1 MIGRAFHGGLALL
14 RKYASIPLL
23 AVGGLLLRF
32 FVSIEFWSIVG
43 PVLGVVIGS
52 SIAIVGTLIGRFRD
66 TEPST
71 DGADPKPL
79 DARVPL
85 LLASLYVLSMVVLFR
100 FNTYHRPD
108 LLYVL
113 FGGYAGAIGYQIARG
128 ESRVRVVPQIL
139 VLAFFTYW
147 SSQFLFPAG
156 MYAPDTN
163 YRYIPVIESVF
174 STYQIPAS
182 EARYAGHL
190 AYVTEFAYLS
200 GLSAKASYYL
210 LATLV
215 LVGTVLLLGM
225 LDRVFPV
232 LPKRVALY
240 SALVFSVMS
249 WMIGRGM
256 HPNKLN
262 FFYPIILL
270 LGIVAANLYQSE
282 ASRQG
287 DRRAWFTIGVVL
299 APAIIFGHRF
309 SAGAGLVFLAVFGL
323 FSGLSHSVLKDQYE
337 KVPVGSPIFFVALYT
352 IGILGN
358 PLHQEA
364 LLSRIAGLVLAVL
377 VTTGAAGTEA
387 GAAAGGPGRYSDL
400 PLDVLFVSTAAQTLL
415 FALFIV
421 GAIWMFR
428 RSEWEYDY
436 VLVWMGLVSL
446 LLIVSIVTNSVD
458 TAPQRFYALL
468 GLFGFN
474 ICAGT
479 VFYYLGRTNR
489 FSDGRV
495 SISAGRGIVAVV
507 ICVLAVTSLASPVAD
522 KATSPVSDDIPH
534 FRQFDT
540 AQLNHGETW
549 TERFGSENTSRIVPP
564 NTNVPIERTGRV
576 TGRANTSVLER
587 GAVYSYSALT
597 DRTGVLVSVG
607 LTFGGRQFVFA
618 DSPATPSES
627 KVYTNGQ
634 TGVYRTE
641 MPDNRSLSGIS
652 PN

>member
-1 MIGRAFHGGLALL
+1 M
-14 RKYASIPLL
+14 L
-23 AVGGLLLRF
+23 AVGGLLLYF
-32 FVSIEFWSIVG
+32 FVSIEFWSVVG

-52 SIAIVGTLIGRFRD
+52 SIAIVGTLVGRVRD
-66 TEPST
+66 TEPPT
-71 DGADPKPL
+71 DAADPNPL
-79 DARVPL
+79 DARVPI

-100 FNTYHRPD
+100 FNTYYRPD
-108 LLYVL
+108 LMYVL
-113 FGGYAGAIGYQIARG
+113 FGGYAGIIGYQIARG

-163 YRYIPVIESVF
+163 YRYLPVIESVF
-174 STYQIPAS
+174 SSYHIPAS
-182 EARYAGHL
+182 QARYAGHL
-190 AYVTEFAYLS
+190 AYVTEFAYLT
-200 GLSAKASYYL
+200 GLSAKVSYYL

-215 LVGTVLLLGM
+215 LTGTVLLLGM
-225 LDRVFPV
+225 LDGVFPV
-232 LPKRVALY
+232 FPKRVALY

-270 LGIVAANLYQSE
+270 LGIVAAKLYQSE
-282 ASRQG
+282 ASRQE
-287 DRRAWFTIGVVL
+287 DRRAWFTVGVVL

-323 FSGLSHSVLKDQYE
+323 FSGLSHTVLKGQYQ
-337 KVPVGSPIFFVALYT
+337 KVPVGSPIFFVGLYT
-352 IGILGN
+352 IGVLGN

-364 LLSRIAGLVLAVL
+364 LLSRVAGLVLAVL
-377 VTTGAAGTEA
+377 VTTGATETEA

-415 FALFIV
+415 FVLFII

-428 RSEWEYDY
+428 RAEWEHDY
-436 VLVWMGLVSL
+436 VLVWIGLVSL
-446 LLIVSIVTNSVD
+446 LLVVSIVTNSVD

-474 ICAGT
+474 VCAGI
-479 VFYYLGRTNR
+479 VFNYLGKTNR
-489 FSDGRV
+489 FSDGQV
-495 SISAGRGIVAVV
+495 SISAGRGVVAVV
-507 ICVLAVTSLASPVAD
+507 ICLLAVTSLASPVAD
-522 KATSPVSDDIPH
+522 KATSPAGDEIPH

-540 AQLNHGETW
+540 AQLNEGEDW
-549 TERFGSENTSRIVPP
+549 GRSFGSENTSRIVPP
-564 NTNVPIERTGRV
+564 NPDVPIERTGRV
-576 TGRANTSVLER
+576 TGRANTSVLDP
-587 GAVYSYSALT
+587 GAVYSYSGLSN
-597 DRTGVLVSVG
+597 RTGVLASDG
-607 LTFGGRQFVFA
+607 LTFGGRQFVFV
-618 DSPATPSES
+618 DSPVGPSES

-634 TGVYRTE
+634 TEVYRKE
-641 MPDNRSLSGIS
+641 LPNNRSLSGGS
-652 PN
+652 PE